1 MLLEVKEIIRITFET
16 KTITGQMYSIK
27 AKDRSNAQRKRTKGR
42 DECDIIGNIET
53 WLRTWCGDATD
64 Y

>member
-42 DECDIIGNIET
+42 D
-53 WLRTWCGDATD
+53 
-64 Y
+64 